1 MVVISLLWALAAEA
15 GAALPAAFQAS
26 QAASQAAVRRA
37 GEDLARLLMENP
49 PLEAA
54 LALLQ
59 EAGAS
64 YDADITVPTRFVR
77 ECRSG
82 RALGTVLGMY
92 RAGQAYALGF
102 GQSTKIPLRE
112 TLEQTALSPSVRH
125 GLTQG
130 WALVQPN
137 QELAPRAR
145 EDLRQTLLSLPTV
158 EDMRTVVDT
167 IYGSLLEQAHI
178 VCASLLRVPPEKWER
193 GHFAPVLQ
201 ALIQRTDGF
210 RRTLQGWAAS
220 PVLLKELGLHSDITL
235 LDRMQVALEVLLMQ
249 PTVVVAQGALALL
262 AEEREDLVR
271 LCKLPP
277 KEEKGEYWQLQT
289 RDDLFKPR
297 NFF

>member
-1 MVVISLLWALAAEA
+1 
-15 GAALPAAFQAS
+15 
-26 QAASQAAVRRA
+26 
-37 GEDLARLLMENP
+37 MENP

-54 LALLQ
+54 LAHLR

-77 ECRSG
+77 ECRRG
-82 RALGTVLGMY
+82 RALSTVLGMY

-112 TLEQTALSPSVRH
+112 TLEQTQLSPVVQQ
-125 GLTQG
+125 GLARG
-130 WALVQPN
+130 WSLAQPS
-137 QELAPRAR
+137 QELAPQAR
-145 EDLRQTLLSLPTV
+145 EDLRQTLLTLPTV
-158 EDMRTVVDT
+158 EDVRTVVDS

-178 VCASLLRVPPEKWER
+178 VCASLLRVPPEQWER

-201 ALIQRTDGF
+201 ALIRRTDGF

-220 PVLLKELGLHSDITL
+220 PALLKELGLHSDITL
-235 LDRMQVALEVLLMQ
+235 LDRMQVDLEMLLMQ
-249 PTVVVAQGALALL
+249 PTVAVAQGALVLL

-277 KEEKGEYWQLQT
+277 KEEKGSYWQLQT
-289 RDDLFKPR
+289 RENLFKPK